1 MEALLYDLKFS
12 LRQFRRVPLFVAAV
26 VSTLALAIGAN
37 TLLFGIANAT
47 LFRGLPYP
55 DSSRLVSMSIARK
68 GTDSGRMDERTAYL
82 AIAAN
87 LPAFDSL
94 ATYNSTGA
102 TLVGGEYPER
112 LAGARVSG
120 SFFDVLAVRPAL
132 GRSFTNDE
140 LREGGPA
147 AVILSDAIWTRTF
160 GRRPTIVGETI
171 TLDDR
176 SYEVV
181 GVMPPG
187 FSYPGRSEFWLVLL
201 PRQVTAGTYF
211 IDFIGRLQRTASI
224 EQARAALDTLRESRT
239 KELSAVA
246 RQSEIRVMPL
256 HQRLYGDFRRP
267 LVLLFGIVACVLLIG
282 CANIANLLLGR
293 NASRRGELALRVAV
307 GASRRRLFRQLLIE
321 NLLLAS
327 VGALPGIVLAL
338 VGLQAFRA
346 FGPPAL
352 ARLPTLA
359 IDTQVLL
366 FTLVLTIAT
375 GLLFGL
381 APAFGATR
389 INPDEGLRG
398 GRDALARSRWRPRRA
413 LVVMEIAAAVVLTLG
428 AALLVKSFG
437 RFQAVDRGFNT
448 RNVLTGSITLST
460 VRYPDA
466 ASRRAFFDSLRERLR
481 ALPTVES
488 AAVSDL
494 GLTGMSMT
502 MTWPPDNAARE
513 DTFEIAI
520 ATDLGD
526 EHFRTFGIAMLE
538 GRECGGQ
545 ADGSGVVINAAM
557 ARRAFA
563 ERSPLGEQLNLSTVM
578 LGTRVVLGVA
588 ADVPD
593 IRTKAA
599 QLPTVYA
606 CAGQDRSASATIAV
620 RPSGDM
626 AATAL
631 APVLRTVV
639 RELDPAQ
646 PVSRLIT
653 VEQMVR
659 DGMSSR
665 WFDAIVIGALST
677 LALILALGGLYAV
690 TAYSVAQRTREIG
703 VRMAVG
709 ADRATVMGL
718 VLRQSGIL
726 VVAGI
731 CLGLLAAVPLVRFV
745 TAMLFDVQPLD
756 PVVFGAVAVLVAAV
770 AMLATLIPARRA
782 SRVDPIA
789 ALRAE

>member
-1 MEALLYDLKFS
+1 MEALLYDLKYS
-12 LRQFRRVPLFVAAV
+12 LRQFRRAPLFVV
-26 VSTLALAIGAN
+26 TVGTTLALAIGAN
-37 TLLFGIANAT
+37 TLLFGIANAA

-55 DSSRLVSMSIARK
+55 DSSRLVSMTLARK
-68 GTDSGRMDERTAYL
+68 GTDIGRMDEKTAYL

-94 ATYNSTGA
+94 AAYNSASA

-112 LAGARVSG
+112 LPGARVSA

-132 GRSFTNDE
+132 GRMFTNE
-140 LREGGPA
+140 EMRAGGPA
-147 AVILSDAIWTRTF
+147 AVVLSDAIWTRAF
-160 GRRPTIVGETI
+160 GRRPTIVGERI

-187 FSYPGRSEFWLVLL
+187 FSYPGRGEFWLPLL
-201 PRQVTAGTYF
+201 PRATTTTGATYYL
-211 IDFIGRLQRTASI
+211 DFIGRLQAPASL
-224 EQARAALDTLRESRT
+224 EQARAALATLRESRIS
-239 KELSAVA
+239 ELSRTVA
-246 RQSEIRVMPL
+246 ESELRVMPL

-267 LVLLFGIVACVLLIG
+267 LVVLLGIVGCVLLIG
-282 CANIANLLLGR
+282 CANIANLLLAR
-293 NASRRGELALRVAV
+293 NSSRRAELALRVAV
-307 GASRRRLFRQLLIE
+307 GASRHRLFRQLLVE
-321 NLLLAS
+321 NLMLACF
-327 VGALPGIVLAL
+327 GALPGIVLAL
-338 VGLQAFRA
+338 IGLQAFRA

-359 IDTQVLL
+359 IDMEVLL
-366 FTLVLTIAT
+366 FTLAVTIGT

-381 APAFGATR
+381 TPAFGAAR

-398 GRDALARSRWRPRRA
+398 DRVAPAASRWRPRRA
-413 LVVMEIAAAVVLTLG
+413 LVVLEIAAAVVLTLG

-437 RFQAVDRGFNT
+437 RFQAVDRGFHAN
-448 RNVLTGSITLST
+448 NVLTASITLST
-460 VRYPDA
+460 VRYPDV
-466 ASRRAFFDSLRERLR
+466 ASRRAFFDSLLERLR
-481 ALPTVES
+481 AMPAVES
-488 AAVSDL
+488 AAVSTPL
-494 GLTGMSMT
+494 NGISMT
-502 MTWPPDNAARE
+502 MTWPPGEGQE
-513 DTFEIAI
+513 DKWEIAV
-520 ATDLGD
+520 ADGQGD
-526 EHFRTFGIAMLE
+526 GHFRTFGIPILE
-538 GRECGGQ
+538 GRECAGP
-545 ADGSGVVINAAM
+545 ADGSGAVINAAM
-557 ARRAFA
+557 ARRAFGG
-563 ERSPLGEQLNLSTVM
+563 RSSIGEQLNLSTAT

-588 ADVPD
+588 ADVPN
-593 IRTKAA
+593 IQTKAA
-599 QLPTVYA
+599 PIPTVYA
-606 CAGQDRSASATIAV
+606 CAGQDRSFTETVAV
-620 RPSGDM
+620 RSSAGTD
-626 AATAL
+626 ATAL
-631 APVLRTVV
+631 APVLRRVV

-646 PVSRLIT
+646 PVSRVIT
-653 VEQMVR
+653 VEQMIR

-665 WFDAIVIGALST
+665 WFDAIVIVALST

-703 VRMAVG
+703 VRLAIG
-709 ADRATVMGL
+709 ADPAMVMAL

-756 PVVFGAVAVLVAAV
+756 PAVFASVALLVAAV